1 MQVAEQSLLDRL
13 GESYINIALSEDVD
27 ARLKRLA
34 REGLIAKDEYAL
46 FLKTM
51 KDLEDDKTPNPK
63 QRMLIIRIFDKM
75 LALIM
80 GDKVVYQKILQT
92 VKKGK
97 KDKAKVAEEAFRDT
111 HTTVVHGGTE
121 FYVNAENKLVEM
133 PSSFE

>member
-1 MQVAEQSLLDRL
+1 MQVAEQGLLDKL
-13 GESYINIALSEDVD
+13 GESYIKIALNEDVD

-34 REGLIAKDEYAL
+34 REGLIGKEEYAL

-51 KDLEDDKTPNPK
+51 KDLEADKKPNPK

-75 LALIM
+75 LGLIM

-97 KDKAKVAEEAFRDT
+97 KDKSKVAEQAFRAT
-111 HTTVVHGGTE
+111 HTVFVHEGIE
-121 FYVNAENKLVEM
+121 YYVDEDKNLIEV

>member
-1 MQVAEQSLLDRL
+1 MEELEQGLLDKL
-13 GESYINIALSEDVD
+13 GESYIKIALNEDVD

-34 REGLIAKDEYAL
+34 REGLIKKEEYAL

-51 KDLEDDKTPNPK
+51 KDLEDEKKPTPK
-63 QRMLIIRIFDKM
+63 QRIMIIRIFDKL

-97 KDKAKVAEEAFRDT
+97 KDKSKLKEEVFRST
-111 HTTVVHGGTE
+111 HTVFVHEGIE
-121 FYVNAENKLVEM
+121 YYVTAEKEILEV

>member
-1 MQVAEQSLLDRL
+1 MEELEQGLLDKL
-13 GESYINIALSEDVD
+13 GESYIKIALNEDVD

-34 REGLIAKDEYAL
+34 REGLIKKEEYAL

-51 KDLEDDKTPNPK
+51 KDLEDEKKPTPK
-63 QRMLIIRIFDKM
+63 QRIMIIRIFDKL

-97 KDKAKVAEEAFRDT
+97 KDKSKVKEEAFRST
-111 HTTVVHGGTE
+111 HTIFVHEGIE
-121 FYVNAENKLVEM
+121 YYVDTDKQIIEV

>member
-1 MQVAEQSLLDRL
+1 MQVAEQGLLDKL
-13 GESYINIALSEDVD
+13 GESYIKIALNEDVD

-34 REGLIAKDEYAL
+34 REGLIKKEEYAL

-51 KDLEDDKTPNPK
+51 KDLEDEKKPTPK
-63 QRMLIIRIFDKM
+63 QRIMIIRIFDKL

-97 KDKAKVAEEAFRDT
+97 KDKSKVKEEAFRAT
-111 HTTVVHGGTE
+111 HTVFVHEGIE
-121 FYVNAENKLVEM
+121 YYVGADKKIIEV

>member
-1 MQVAEQSLLDRL
+1 MQVAEQGLLDKL

-51 KDLEDDKTPNPK
+51 KDLEDDKKPNPK

-75 LALIM
+75 LGLIM

-97 KDKAKVAEEAFRDT
+97 RNKAKVAEEAFRGT
-111 HTTVVHGGTE
+111 HTTVVHGGIE
-121 FYVNAENKLVEM
+121 YYVNNENKLVEM

>member
-1 MQVAEQSLLDRL
+1 MEELEQGLLDKL
-13 GESYINIALSEDVD
+13 GESYIKIALNEDVD

-34 REGLIAKDEYAL
+34 REGLIKKEEYAL

-51 KDLEDDKTPNPK
+51 KDLEDEKKPTPK
-63 QRMLIIRIFDKM
+63 QRIMIIRIFDKL

-97 KDKAKVAEEAFRDT
+97 KDKSKVKEEVFRAT
-111 HTTVVHGGTE
+111 HTVFVHEGIE
-121 FYVNAENKLVEM
+121 YYVTAEKEILEV

>member
-1 MQVAEQSLLDRL
+1 MEELEQDLLDKL
-13 GESYINIALSEDVD
+13 GESYIKIALTEDVD

-34 REGLIAKDEYAL
+34 REGLIKKEEYAL

-51 KDLEDDKTPNPK
+51 KDLEDEKKPTPK
-63 QRMLIIRIFDKM
+63 QRIMIIRIFDKL

-97 KDKAKVAEEAFRDT
+97 KDKSKVKEEVFRAT
-111 HTTVVHGGTE
+111 HTVFVHEGIE
-121 FYVNAENKLVEM
+121 YYVTAEKEIIEV

>member
-1 MQVAEQSLLDRL
+1 MQVAEQGLLDKL
-13 GESYINIALSEDVD
+13 GESYMKIALTEDVD

-34 REGLIAKDEYAL
+34 REGLIKKEEYAL

-51 KDLEDDKTPNPK
+51 KDLEDEKKPTPK
-63 QRMLIIRIFDKM
+63 QRIMIIRIFDKL

-97 KDKAKVAEEAFRDT
+97 KDKSKVKEEAFRST
-111 HTTVVHGGTE
+111 HTVFVHEGIE
-121 FYVNAENKLVEM
+121 YYVDADKKIIEV

>member
-1 MQVAEQSLLDRL
+1 MQVAEQGLLDKL
-13 GESYINIALSEDVD
+13 GESYIKIALTEDVD

-34 REGLIAKDEYAL
+34 REGLIKKEEYAL

-51 KDLEDDKTPNPK
+51 KDLEDEKKPTPK
-63 QRMLIIRIFDKM
+63 QRIMIIRIFDKL

-97 KDKAKVAEEAFRDT
+97 KDKSKVKEEAFRST
-111 HTTVVHGGTE
+111 HTVFVHEGIE
-121 FYVNAENKLVEM
+121 YYVDADKKIIEV

>member
-13 GESYINIALSEDVD
+13 GEYYINIALTEDVD

-51 KDLEDDKTPNPK
+51 KDLEADKKPNPK
-63 QRMLIIRIFDKM
+63 QRMMIIRIFDKM
-75 LALIM
+75 LGLIM

-111 HTTVVHGGTE
+111 HTTVVHGGIE
-121 FYVNAENKLVEM
+121 YYVNNENKLVEM

>member
-1 MQVAEQSLLDRL
+1 MEELEQGLLDKL
-13 GESYINIALSEDVD
+13 GESYIKIALNEDVD

-34 REGLIAKDEYAL
+34 REGLIKKEEYAL

-51 KDLEDDKTPNPK
+51 KDLEDEKKPTPK
-63 QRMLIIRIFDKM
+63 QRLMIIRIFDKL

-97 KDKAKVAEEAFRDT
+97 KDKSKVKEEIFRST
-111 HTTVVHGGTE
+111 HTVFVHEGIE
-121 FYVNAENKLVEM
+121 YYVTAEKEIIEV

>member
-1 MQVAEQSLLDRL
+1 MEVAEQGLLDKL
-13 GESYINIALSEDVD
+13 GESYIKIALNEDVD

-34 REGLIAKDEYAL
+34 REGLIKKEEYAL

-51 KDLEDDKTPNPK
+51 KDLEDEKKPTPK
-63 QRMLIIRIFDKM
+63 QRIMIIRIFDKL

-97 KDKAKVAEEAFRDT
+97 KDKSKVKEEAFRST
-111 HTTVVHGGTE
+111 HTVFVHEGIE
-121 FYVNAENKLVEM
+121 YYVDADKKIIEV

>member
-1 MQVAEQSLLDRL
+1 MQVAEQGLLDKL

-51 KDLEDDKTPNPK
+51 KDLEADKKPNPK
-63 QRMLIIRIFDKM
+63 QRMMIIRIFDKM
-75 LALIM
+75 LGLIM

-97 KDKAKVAEEAFRDT
+97 RNKAKVAEEAFRDT
-111 HTTVVHGGTE
+111 HTTIVHDGIE
-121 FYVNAENKLVEM
+121 YYVNDEKKLVEV

>member
-1 MQVAEQSLLDRL
+1 MEELEQGLLDKL
-13 GESYINIALSEDVD
+13 GESYIKIALNEDVD

-34 REGLIAKDEYAL
+34 REGLIKKEEYAL

-51 KDLEDDKTPNPK
+51 KDLEDEKKPTPK
-63 QRMLIIRIFDKM
+63 QRLMIIRIFDKL

-97 KDKAKVAEEAFRDT
+97 KDKSKLKEEVFRST
-111 HTTVVHGGTE
+111 HTVFVHEGIE
-121 FYVNAENKLVEM
+121 YYVTAEKEILEV

>member
-1 MQVAEQSLLDRL
+1 MQVAEQGLLDKL

-34 REGLIAKDEYAL
+34 REGLIGKEEYAL

-51 KDLEDDKTPNPK
+51 KDLEDDKKPNPK

-97 KDKAKVAEEAFRDT
+97 RNKAKVAEEAFRDT
-111 HTTVVHGGTE
+111 HTTIVHDGIE
-121 FYVNAENKLVEM
+121 YYVNDEKKLVEV

>member
-1 MQVAEQSLLDRL
+1 MEVAEQGLLDKL
-13 GESYINIALSEDVD
+13 GESYLKIALTEDVD

-34 REGLIAKDEYAL
+34 REGLIKKEEYAL

-51 KDLEDDKTPNPK
+51 KDLEDEKKPTPK
-63 QRMLIIRIFDKM
+63 QRIMIIRIFDKL

-97 KDKAKVAEEAFRDT
+97 KDKSKVKEEAFRAT
-111 HTTVVHGGTE
+111 HTVFVHE
-121 FYVNAENKLVEM
+121 CIEYYVTAEKQIIEV

>member
-1 MQVAEQSLLDRL
+1 MEELEQGLLDKL
-13 GESYINIALSEDVD
+13 GESYIKIALNEDVD

-34 REGLIAKDEYAL
+34 REGLIKKEEYAL

-51 KDLEDDKTPNPK
+51 KDLEDEKKPTPK
-63 QRMLIIRIFDKM
+63 QRIMIIRIFDKL

-97 KDKAKVAEEAFRDT
+97 KDKSKVKEEVFRAT
-111 HTTVVHGGTE
+111 HTVFVHEGIE
-121 FYVNAENKLVEM
+121 YYVTAEKEIIEV

>member
-1 MQVAEQSLLDRL
+1 MEELEQGLLDKL
-13 GESYINIALSEDVD
+13 GESYIKIALNEDVD

-34 REGLIAKDEYAL
+34 REGLIKKEEYAL

-51 KDLEDDKTPNPK
+51 KDLEDEKKPTPK
-63 QRMLIIRIFDKM
+63 QRIMIIRIFDKL

-97 KDKAKVAEEAFRDT
+97 KDKSKVKEEAFRST
-111 HTTVVHGGTE
+111 HTVFVHEGIE
-121 FYVNAENKLVEM
+121 YYVDADKKIIEL

>member
-1 MQVAEQSLLDRL
+1 MEELEQGLLDKL
-13 GESYINIALSEDVD
+13 GESYIKIALNEDVD

-34 REGLIAKDEYAL
+34 REGLIKKEEYAL

-51 KDLEDDKTPNPK
+51 KDLEDEKKPTPK
-63 QRMLIIRIFDKM
+63 QRLMIIRIFDKL

-97 KDKAKVAEEAFRDT
+97 KDKSKVKEEIFRAT
-111 HTTVVHGGTE
+111 HTTFVHEGIE
-121 FYVNAENKLVEM
+121 YYVDDDKKLIEV
-133 PSSFE
+133 PLSF

>member
-1 MQVAEQSLLDRL
+1 MEELEQDLLDKL
-13 GESYINIALSEDVD
+13 GESYIKIALNEDVD

-34 REGLIAKDEYAL
+34 REGLIKKEEYAL

-51 KDLEDDKTPNPK
+51 KDLEDEKKPTPK
-63 QRMLIIRIFDKM
+63 QRLMIIRIFDKL

-97 KDKAKVAEEAFRDT
+97 KDKSKVKEEAFRST
-111 HTTVVHGGTE
+111 HTVFVHEGIE
-121 FYVNAENKLVEM
+121 YYVDADKKIIEV

>member
-1 MQVAEQSLLDRL
+1 MEELEQGLLDKL
-13 GESYINIALSEDVD
+13 GESYIKIALNEDVD

-34 REGLIAKDEYAL
+34 REGLIKKEEYAL

-51 KDLEDDKTPNPK
+51 KDLEDEKKPTPK
-63 QRMLIIRIFDKM
+63 QRLMIIRIFDKL

-97 KDKAKVAEEAFRDT
+97 KDKSKVKEEVFRAT
-111 HTTVVHGGTE
+111 HTVFVHEGIE
-121 FYVNAENKLVEM
+121 YYVTAEKEIIEV

>member
-1 MQVAEQSLLDRL
+1 MEVAEQGLLDKL
-13 GESYINIALSEDVD
+13 GESYMKIALTEDVD

-34 REGLIAKDEYAL
+34 REGLIKKEEYAL

-51 KDLEDDKTPNPK
+51 KDLEDEKKPTPK
-63 QRMLIIRIFDKM
+63 QRIMIIRIFDKL

-97 KDKAKVAEEAFRDT
+97 KDKSKVKEEAFRST
-111 HTTVVHGGTE
+111 HTVFVHEGIE
-121 FYVNAENKLVEM
+121 YYVDADKKIIEV

>member
-1 MQVAEQSLLDRL
+1 MEELEQDLLDKL
-13 GESYINIALSEDVD
+13 GESYIKIALNEDVD

-34 REGLIAKDEYAL
+34 REGLIAKEEYAL

-51 KDLEDDKTPNPK
+51 KDLEDEKKPTPK
-63 QRMLIIRIFDKM
+63 QRILIMRIFDK
-75 LALIM
+75 LLGLIM

-97 KDKAKVAEEAFRDT
+97 KDKSKVKEEIFRST
-111 HTTVVHGGTE
+111 HTVFVHEGIE
-121 FYVNAENKLVEM
+121 YYVTAEKEIIEV

>member
-1 MQVAEQSLLDRL
+1 MEVAEQGLLDKL
-13 GESYINIALSEDVD
+13 GESYLKIALTEDVD

-34 REGLIAKDEYAL
+34 REGLIKKEEYAL

-51 KDLEDDKTPNPK
+51 KDLEDEKKPTPK
-63 QRMLIIRIFDKM
+63 QRIMIIRIFDKL

-97 KDKAKVAEEAFRDT
+97 KDKSKVKEEVFRAT
-111 HTTVVHGGTE
+111 HTVFVHEGIE
-121 FYVNAENKLVEM
+121 YYVTAEKEILEV

>member
-1 MQVAEQSLLDRL
+1 MEELEQDLLDKL
-13 GESYINIALSEDVD
+13 GESYIKIALNEDVD

-34 REGLIAKDEYAL
+34 REGLIKKEEYAL

-51 KDLEDDKTPNPK
+51 KDLEDEKKPTPK
-63 QRMLIIRIFDKM
+63 QRIMIIRIFDKL

-97 KDKAKVAEEAFRDT
+97 KDKSKLKEEVFRST
-111 HTTVVHGGTE
+111 HTVFVHEGIE
-121 FYVNAENKLVEM
+121 YYVTAEKEIIEV

>member
-1 MQVAEQSLLDRL
+1 MGISRL
-13 GESYINIALSEDVD
+13 TYIIDESKAGLVR
-27 ARLKRLA
+27 ALKRLA
-34 REGLIAKDEYAL
+34 REGLIAKEEYAL

-51 KDLEDDKTPNPK
+51 KDLEDEKKPTPK
-63 QRMLIIRIFDKM
+63 QRIMIIRIFDKL

-97 KDKAKVAEEAFRDT
+97 KDKSKVKEEAFRAT
-111 HTTVVHGGTE
+111 HTVFVHEGIE
-121 FYVNAENKLVEM
+121 YYVTAEKQIIEV

>member
-1 MQVAEQSLLDRL
+1 MQVAEQGLLDKL
-13 GESYINIALSEDVD
+13 GESYLKIALTEDVD

-34 REGLIAKDEYAL
+34 REGLIKKEEYAL

-51 KDLEDDKTPNPK
+51 KDLEDEKKPTPK
-63 QRMLIIRIFDKM
+63 QRLMIIRIFDKL

-97 KDKAKVAEEAFRDT
+97 KDKSKVKEEAFRST
-111 HTTVVHGGTE
+111 HTVFVHEGIE
-121 FYVNAENKLVEM
+121 YYVDADKKIIEV

>member
-1 MQVAEQSLLDRL
+1 MEVAEQGLLDKL
-13 GESYINIALSEDVD
+13 GESYMKIALTEDVD

-34 REGLIAKDEYAL
+34 REGLIKKEEYAL

-51 KDLEDDKTPNPK
+51 KDLEDEKKPTPK
-63 QRMLIIRIFDKM
+63 QRIMIIRIFDKL

-97 KDKAKVAEEAFRDT
+97 KDKSKVKEEAFRST
-111 HTTVVHGGTE
+111 HTIFVHEGIE
-121 FYVNAENKLVEM
+121 YYVDTDKQIIEV

>member
-1 MQVAEQSLLDRL
+1 MEVAEQGLLDKL
-13 GESYINIALSEDVD
+13 GESYLKIALTEDVD

-34 REGLIAKDEYAL
+34 REGLIKKEEYAL

-51 KDLEDDKTPNPK
+51 KDLEDEKKPTPK
-63 QRMLIIRIFDKM
+63 QRIMIIRIFDKL

-97 KDKAKVAEEAFRDT
+97 KDKSKVKEEVFRAT
-111 HTTVVHGGTE
+111 HTVFVHEGIE
-121 FYVNAENKLVEM
+121 YYVTAEKQIIEV

>member
-1 MQVAEQSLLDRL
+1 MEVAEQGLLDKL
-13 GESYINIALSEDVD
+13 GESYLKIALTEDVD

-34 REGLIAKDEYAL
+34 REGLIKKEEYAL

-51 KDLEDDKTPNPK
+51 KDLEDEKKPTPK
-63 QRMLIIRIFDKM
+63 QRIMIIRIFDKL

-97 KDKAKVAEEAFRDT
+97 KDKSKVKEEAFRAT
-111 HTTVVHGGTE
+111 HTVFVHEGLE
-121 FYVNAENKLVEM
+121 YYVDTDKKIIEV

>member
-1 MQVAEQSLLDRL
+1 MEVAEQGLLDKL
-13 GESYINIALSEDVD
+13 GESYLKIALTEDVD

-34 REGLIAKDEYAL
+34 REGLIKKEEYAL

-51 KDLEDDKTPNPK
+51 KDLEDEKKPTPK
-63 QRMLIIRIFDKM
+63 QRIMIIRIFDKL

-97 KDKAKVAEEAFRDT
+97 KDKSKVKEEAFRAT
-111 HTTVVHGGTE
+111 HTVFVHEGLE
-121 FYVNAENKLVEM
+121 YYVTAEKEILEV

>member
-13 GESYINIALSEDVD
+13 GESYINIALTEDVD

-51 KDLEDDKTPNPK
+51 KDLEADKKPNPK
-63 QRMLIIRIFDKM
+63 QRMMIIRIFDKM
-75 LALIM
+75 LGLIM

-111 HTTVVHGGTE
+111 HTTVVHGGIE
-121 FYVNAENKLVEM
+121 YYVNNENKLVEM